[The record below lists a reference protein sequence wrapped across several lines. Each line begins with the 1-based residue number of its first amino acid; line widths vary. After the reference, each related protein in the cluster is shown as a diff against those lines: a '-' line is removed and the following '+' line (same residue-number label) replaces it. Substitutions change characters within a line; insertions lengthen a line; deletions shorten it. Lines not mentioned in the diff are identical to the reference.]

1 MESVLLIRV
10 KRGERLLGMQNK
22 ITDRLAKLS
31 KELNESIDIVKF
43 ENQNEEYAGAIIEL
57 SGVLTRYRL
66 AKVTPK
72 KTGLFVAFW
81 EKDSQNKN
89 KPYDLVTSPDYLM
102 IEVEE
107 EGNKGIFLFDQS
119 VLETK
124 GIYST
129 ANSKGKMAIRVY
141 PEWSHDLN
149 KQATQTQKW
158 QLNYFNSFTIK

>member
-1 MESVLLIRV
+1 ME
-10 KRGERLLGMQNK
+10 NN
-22 ITDRLAKLS
+22 ITDKLAIIS
-31 KELNESIDIVKF
+31 KELNESIEIVMF
-43 ENQNEEYAGAIIEL
+43 ENQNEEYGGALIKV
-57 SGVLTRYRL
+57 SGILTRYRF

-72 KTGLFVAFW
+72 KSGLFVAFW
-81 EKDSQNKN
+81 EKDFQNKN
-89 KPYDLVTSPDYLM
+89 KPYDLNDSPKYLL

-107 EGNKGIFLFDQS
+107 GENKGIFLFDQT

-129 ANSKGKMAIRVY
+129 DKRKGKMAMRVY